1 MTESILV
8 PFALPSVGRKKITAA
23 FDGGLITSDGGV
35 ALLAQAERR
44 LGIADRLAAAITDPR
59 DPDQITH
66 SLPDLLRARML
77 AIACGYEDA
86 NDLASLRRDPAFKLA
101 CGRLPESG
109 DDLCSQPTMS
119 RLENMPTRSELRAL
133 LGVMVDLYCASY
145 RTAPKAVTLDIDD
158 TVDVVYGK
166 QQLSFFNAHDDAY
179 CFKPIHVY
187 DTAQS
192 RPVLVLLR
200 PGKVPSGREVRAV
213 LYRLIKRIRNHWPKT
228 AITIRGD
235 AHYGRPEVMEW
246 CEKNRVKYVFGIAG
260 NDVLHAHVELA
271 AKAVAKAHARKRK
284 RKKEAVKVRGFT
296 AIRYSAKTWTK
307 QRRVIAR
314 IEASDLGLD
323 IRYVATNLTRNTPQ
337 KIYADLYCPRG
348 QAENL
353 IKLHKSQLNSD
364 RTSCHSAL
372 ANQMRLILHTGAY
385 WLMLAVRDAIPASHA
400 LAKAEFITIR
410 LRLIK
415 IGARIAETAARVRV
429 AFSAACPDA
438 ALFTALAAT
447 LALETS

>member
-1 MTESILV
+1 MDESILHRFV
-8 PFALPSVGRKKITAA
+8 LPSVGRKKVTAA
-23 FDGGLITSDGGV
+23 FDGGRISSDGGV

-44 LGIADRLAAAITDPR
+44 LGIADSLAAAIADPR
-59 DPDQITH
+59 NPDLITH
-66 SLPDLLRARML
+66 SLQDLFRARML

-119 RLENMPTRSELRAL
+119 RLENMPNGSQIRAL
-133 LGVMVDLYCASY
+133 LGVMVDVYCASY
-145 RTAPKAVTLDIDD
+145 AKAPKAVTLDIDD

-179 CFKPIHVY
+179 CFKPIHIY
-187 DTAQS
+187 DTAKS

-213 LYRLIKRIRNHWPKT
+213 LYRLIKQIRRHWPKT
-228 AITIRGD
+228 VITIRGD
-235 AHYGRPEVMEW
+235 SHYGRPEVMEW

-260 NDVLHAHVELA
+260 NDVLHALVEPA

-284 RKKEAVKVRGFT
+284 RKAVVKVRGFT
-296 AIRYSAKTWTK
+296 EIRYGAKTWTK

-314 IEASDLGLD
+314 IEASDQGLD
-323 IRYVATNLTRNTPQ
+323 VRYVATNLTRNSAQ
-337 KIYADLYCPRG
+337 EIYANLYCARG

-353 IKLHKSQLNSD
+353 IKLHKSQLRSD

-415 IGARIAETAARVRV
+415 IGARIAETAARVRM

-438 ALFTALAAT
+438 ALFMRLAAA
-447 LALETS
+447 LALESS